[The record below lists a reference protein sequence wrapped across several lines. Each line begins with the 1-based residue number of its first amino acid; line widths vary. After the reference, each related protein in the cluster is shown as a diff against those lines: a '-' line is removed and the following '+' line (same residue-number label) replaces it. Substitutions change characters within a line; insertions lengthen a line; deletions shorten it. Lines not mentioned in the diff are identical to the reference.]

1 MYLQLTLLESVPVEA
16 VTVSVQSHVLHNCET
31 FLVGILTIYD
41 FLLTSQILNL
51 FRSRGQ
57 GEGTWTVVP

>member
-1 MYLQLTLLESVPVEA
+1 M
-16 VTVSVQSHVLHNCET
+16 SVQSHVPHNCGT